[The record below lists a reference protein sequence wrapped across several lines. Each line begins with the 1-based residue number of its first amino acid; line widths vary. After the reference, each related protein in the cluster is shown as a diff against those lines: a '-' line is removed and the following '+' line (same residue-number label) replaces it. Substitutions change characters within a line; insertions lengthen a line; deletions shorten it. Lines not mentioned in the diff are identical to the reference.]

1 MKNATFVNV
10 HSGRLR
16 PNLRCKRKV
25 LCGLEGVLET
35 VGLEMMSGLV
45 HTRMARRRAFWIVE
59 AVCVCVCRC
68 VFWLSFY
75 LRLYCVCV
83 GILLNLVRYIPWYDD
98 WYGNCILLMRCTC
111 ASVTIVVVVTCRL
124 EYAQSA
130 NLRHFRGELL
140 SASGR
145 NAF

>member
-59 AVCVCVCRC
+59 AVCVCVS
-68 VFWLSFY
+68 V
-75 LRLYCVCV
+75 
-83 GILLNLVRYIPWYDD
+83 
-98 WYGNCILLMRCTC
+98 CILAQFLSTTVLCLCRYLVESCTLHT
-111 ASVTIVVVVTCRL
+111 VI
-124 EYAQSA
+124 
-130 NLRHFRGELL
+130 
-140 SASGR
+140 
-145 NAF
+145 